1 MSTKLRLASGIAVAA
16 MFVSTLVSVNGS
28 GALAQTRSAPI
39 SSAQISSVEA
49 PGTLAANSQNFEPR
63 ESQVTFVTAPVV
75 QPIAETTPDIS
86 PAIVPLAADAATA
99 GSLHSLVADT
109 PLPESLSGELSCLA
123 GAIYF
128 EAKGESLAGQLAV
141 GKVIIARAKSGRF
154 PASYCGVV
162 YQPSQFSFVRGRT
175 MPTINKSGRAWAEAA
190 KIAQIAHFDAWDSPV
205 EGALFF
211 HAARVSPGW
220 RLTRMAR
227 VDNHVFYR

>member
-1 MSTKLRLASGIAVAA
+1 MSSKLRLASGTAVAA
-16 MFVSTLVSVNGS
+16 MFVSILVGANGS
-28 GALAQTRSAPI
+28 GAQAQVSGAQAHQAP
-39 SSAQISSVEA
+39 AQQ
-49 PGTLAANSQNFEPR
+49 P
-63 ESQVTFVTAPVV
+63 VTFVTEPVV
-75 QPIAETTPDIS
+75 QPVPATPETPFPETPSSAIPLDADS
-86 PAIVPLAADAATA
+86 PDAA
-99 GSLHSLVADT
+99 SLGSLVAAT
-109 PLPESLSGELSCLA
+109 PLPEGLSGELACLA

-141 GKVIIARAKSGRF
+141 GKVIIARSKSGRF

-162 YQPSQFSFVRGRT
+162 YQPSQFSFVRGRA
-175 MPTINKSGRAWAEAA
+175 MPAINKAGRAWAEAA

>member
-1 MSTKLRLASGIAVAA
+1 MSSKLRLASGTAVAA
-16 MFVSTLVSVNGS
+16 MFVSILVGANGS
-28 GALAQTRSAPI
+28 GAQAQVSGAQAHQAP
-39 SSAQISSVEA
+39 AQQPVI
-49 PGTLAANSQNFEPR
+49 
-63 ESQVTFVTAPVV
+63 FVTEPVV
-75 QPIAETTPDIS
+75 QPIPATPETPSSAIPFDADS
-86 PAIVPLAADAATA
+86 PNAA
-99 GSLHSLVADT
+99 SLGSLVAAT
-109 PLPESLSGELSCLA
+109 PLPESLSGELVCLA

-141 GKVIIARAKSGRF
+141 GKVIIARSKSGRF

-162 YQPSQFSFVRGRT
+162 YQPSQFSFVRGRG
-175 MPTINKSGRAWAEAA
+175 MPAINKSGRAWAEAA